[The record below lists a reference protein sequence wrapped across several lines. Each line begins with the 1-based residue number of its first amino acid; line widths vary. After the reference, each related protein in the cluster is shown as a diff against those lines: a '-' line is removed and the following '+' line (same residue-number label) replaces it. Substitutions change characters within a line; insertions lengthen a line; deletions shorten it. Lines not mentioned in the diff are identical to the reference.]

1 MQGMPSK
8 DRASEARAFPREPRA
23 AGGGSLSTPESLATS
38 QVGLQSIGGGA
49 VHSHWGGARTTL
61 GAHSGRRQCCVPPG
75 NQSRVLG
82 PPFVPQ
88 PVISSI
94 VAHREQWT
102 RSCSH
107 SALTF
112 CIARLGGALHWGSRN
127 HCHSQPPGY
136 YFLPFVKGFDRLFP
150 NKRQSLEGKNPE
162 LY

>member
-1 MQGMPSK
+1 MPSK
-8 DRASEARAFPREPRA
+8 ERASEARAFPREPRA
-23 AGGGSLSTPESLATS
+23 AGGGSLSTPKSLATS
-38 QVGLQSIGGGA
+38 QVGLQSTGGRGRCAQPVGWGTDNPGCSQRPTA
-49 VHSHWGGARTTL
+49 VLRSPRE
-61 GAHSGRRQCCVPPG
+61 PEP
-75 NQSRVLG
+75 VLG

-112 CIARLGGALHWGSRN
+112 CTARLGGALHWGSRN